1 MYQSVFCVYFLFF
14 LMRRRPPRATRTDT
28 LFPYTTLFR
37 SRANAEADYRRKAE
51 LGAQQLVAKSDVD
64 LARAAR
70 DQARAQVNAAQAQI
84 RQQTAS
90 TETTRINL
98 GRTVIRSP
106 VDGVVLTRTIEPGQ
120 TVAASLQAPELFT
133 IAEDLSKMKI
143 ELAVDESDIGQ

>member
-1 MYQSVFCVYFLFF
+1 MI
-14 LMRRRPPRATRTDT
+14 RRPPRSTRTDT

-37 SRANAEADYRRKAE
+37 SNAEADYRRKAE
-51 LGAQQLVAKSDVD
+51 LGAQQLVAKSDID

-120 TVAASLQAPELFT
+120 TVAASLQAPALFPL
-133 IAEDLSKMKI
+133 AEDLSKTH
-143 ELAVDESDIGQ
+143 GR